1 MKNITVC
8 LRRMDM
14 LGWTQTLTVAALLL
28 IVGGTPT
35 LAAATALGPVDGDGL
50 APTDLER
57 IKVGDLAPDF
67 TLEAENGNPV
77 TLSQFRGKKDVILVF
92 YRGHW

>member
-8 LRRMDM
+8 FRRLRTI
-14 LGWTQTLTVAALLL
+14 GWAQSLAVVAFLLA
-28 IVGGTPT
+28 IGGSSI
-35 LAAATALGPVDGDGL
+35 LAAAPVLGPADGDGV

-57 IKVGDLAPDF
+57 IKVSDPAPDF
-67 TLEAENGNPV
+67 TLEAENGKPV
-77 TLSQFRGKKDVILVF
+77 SLSQFRGKKHVVLVF